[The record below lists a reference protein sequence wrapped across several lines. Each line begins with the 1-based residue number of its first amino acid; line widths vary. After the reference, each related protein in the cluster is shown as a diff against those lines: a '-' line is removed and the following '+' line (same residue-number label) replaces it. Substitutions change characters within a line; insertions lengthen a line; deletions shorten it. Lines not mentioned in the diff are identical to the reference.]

1 MYPSPQWPGAD
12 EGRALHAALFS
23 ADPTAP
29 AAFADAFY
37 GPLCAH
43 LTRTYRYVS
52 EDEAVSVAGNLIVAL
67 VQKPEL
73 YNPEKLPVDAFL
85 RMAAGRKM
93 STTAERVGRRRR
105 REIALD
111 FVAEPPAARNEYM
124 REDDGPSWSDPRLV
138 AEVDAFA
145 GAERIAFE
153 LLREGVRDTDAFAK
167 ALDLDPQGADTARVV
182 KRIKDTIKARLRR
195 AVGGRS

>member
-1 MYPSPQWPGAD
+1 MSQTPQWPGAD
-12 EGRALHAALFS
+12 EGRALHAALFGT
-23 ADPTAP
+23 DPTAP

-37 GPLCAH
+37 DPLCQY
-43 LTRTYRYVS
+43 LTRAYRHVA
-52 EDEAVSVAGNLIVAL
+52 EDVLVSVAGDLLVRL
-67 VQKPEL
+67 VQEPGC
-73 YNPEKLPVDAFL
+73 YNPEKLSVDEFL
-85 RMAAGRKM
+85 RMAAKRKL
-93 STTAERVGRRRR
+93 STATEREGRRKR

-111 FVAEPPAARNEYM
+111 FVAELPAARNEYM
-124 REDDGPSWSDPRLV
+124 REDDGPSWADPRLA

-153 LLREGVRDTDAFAK
+153 LLRDGVRDTRAFAR
-167 ALDLDPQGADTARVV
+167 ALDLDPQEPETVLVV